1 MAGVRLLLALMP
13 VAGLA
18 GLAGWGVMEY
28 FPRTHEP
35 EVTLRTK
42 GIQSVSIDGR
52 GLPMASL
59 RELLSTHAGE
69 HVDDAKLAHDRE
81 ALEQE
86 LVDRG
91 YYAAHVNDAQVSYN
105 AAGGA
110 FITFR
115 IEQGPQFRVRSVI
128 VTGATAKDAGVVA
141 LEAGEIA
148 SADRIQLA
156 RATLAD
162 RLEARARPGKPV
174 LVEANVREDDAAGVV
189 DIELVANH

>member
-1 MAGVRLLLALMP
+1 MP

-18 GLAGWGVMEY
+18 GLVGWGVKEHL
-28 FPRTHEP
+28 PERHEP
-35 EVTLRTK
+35 EVSLTGE
-42 GIQSVSIDGR
+42 GIQSVAIDGR
-52 GLPMASL
+52 GLPMSSL
-59 RELLSTHAGE
+59 RELLSTHTGE
-69 HVDDAKLAHDRE
+69 QVDGAKLAHDRE

-105 AAGGA
+105 AGGGA
-110 FITFR
+110 FVTFR

-128 VTGATAKDAGVVA
+128 VTGATAKDAGVLA

-148 SADRIQLA
+148 SADRIAMA
-156 RATLAD
+156 RATLSD
-162 RLEARARPGKPV
+162 RLESRGKRV
-174 LVEANVREDDAAGVV
+174 SVTTNVREDDAAAVV

>member
-1 MAGVRLLLALMP
+1 VVAVRHHSAKAEAEP
-13 VAGLA
+13 VLQTRDAQ
-18 GLAGWGVMEY
+18 E
-28 FPRTHEP
+28 
-35 EVTLRTK
+35 
-42 GIQSVSIDGR
+42 IQSVAIDGR

-59 RELLSTHAGE
+59 RELLSTQAGE
-69 HVDDAKLAHDRE
+69 HVDAAKLAHDRE

-91 YYAAHVNDAQVSYN
+91 YYAAHVNDAQVSHDV
-105 AAGGA
+105 AGA
-110 FITFR
+110 FVTFR

-156 RATLAD
+156 RVTLAD
-162 RLEARARPGKPV
+162 RLGAHGKRV
-174 LVEANVREDDAAGVV
+174 SVAANVREDDAAGVV
-189 DIELVANH
+189 DIELVAAH

>member
-1 MAGVRLLLALMP
+1 MRLLLLSLVP

-18 GLAGWGVMEY
+18 GVVGVRHFEPQPEAELA
-28 FPRTHEP
+28 H
-35 EVTLRTK
+35 
-42 GIQSVSIDGR
+42 VSRAQEIRSIAIDGR

-69 HVDDAKLAHDRE
+69 QVDTAKLTHDRE

-91 YYAAHVNDAQVSYN
+91 YYAAHVTNAQVSYDAN
-105 AAGGA
+105 GGA

-115 IEQGPQFRVRSVI
+115 VEQGPQFRVRSVI
-128 VTGATAKDAGVVA
+128 VTGATPKDAGVLA
-141 LEAGEIA
+141 FEAGEIA
-148 SADRIQLA
+148 TADRIQLA

-162 RLEARARPGKPV
+162 RLESRGKHLTV
-174 LVEANVREDDAAGVV
+174 AANVRADDEAAVV
-189 DIELVANH
+189 DIELSAH